1 LFEFLGALGSIILI
15 DLVLSGDNAL
25 VIGAAAAGLPK
36 RQRWYAIVLGGGGA
50 IILRIAFAFGAAL
63 LLRLPLLQAI
73 GGILLLLIA
82 IRLLVGR
89 SKTKHTTSARHAEA
103 AQEGRAFSMA
113 DAPAKKGF
121 WAALL
126 TILVAD
132 VTMSLDNVLAIGAL
146 AAGNLP
152 LLAAG
157 LLLSIALLLLGSAL
171 IAELIG
177 RLPWLLDVAALVL
190 AWTAAHMIL
199 EDIRLAPVLEHFPWT
214 QFALPAVAFAI
225 VIAADIL
232 LWVRSNEVASK
243 GE

>member
-1 LFEFLGALGSIILI
+1 M
-15 DLVLSGDNAL
+15 V
-25 VIGAAAAGLPK
+25 
-36 RQRWYAIVLGGGGA
+36 
-50 IILRIAFAFGAAL
+50 
-63 LLRLPLLQAI
+63 
-73 GGILLLLIA
+73 
-82 IRLLVGR
+82 
-89 SKTKHTTSARHAEA
+89 
-103 AQEGRAFSMA
+103 

-171 IAELIG
+171 IAELIR

-199 EDIRLAPVLEHFPWT
+199 EDIRVAPVLEHFPWA
-214 QFALPAVAFAI
+214 QFALPAVALAI
-225 VIAADIL
+225 VIATDL
-232 LWVRSNEVASK
+232 LLRVRSTEVGRK
-243 GE
+243 GELRGNFASRRWFAQRLRCTH

>member
-1 LFEFLGALGSIILI
+1 M
-15 DLVLSGDNAL
+15 V
-25 VIGAAAAGLPK
+25 
-36 RQRWYAIVLGGGGA
+36 
-50 IILRIAFAFGAAL
+50 
-63 LLRLPLLQAI
+63 
-73 GGILLLLIA
+73 
-82 IRLLVGR
+82 
-89 SKTKHTTSARHAEA
+89 
-103 AQEGRAFSMA
+103 
-113 DAPAKKGF
+113 DAPAKRGF
-121 WAALL
+121 WTALL

-171 IAELIG
+171 IAELIK
-177 RLPWLLDVAALVL
+177 RLPWLLDLAALVL

-199 EDIRLAPVLEHFPWT
+199 EDIRLAPVLEHFPWP
-214 QFALPAVAFAI
+214 QFALPAMAFAI

-232 LWVRSNEVASK
+232 LRVRSTEVARK

>member
-1 LFEFLGALGSIILI
+1 MFEFLGALGSIILI

-25 VIGAAAAGLPK
+25 VIGAAAAGLQK
-36 RQRWYAIVLGGGGA
+36 KQRWYAIVLGGGGA
-50 IILRIAFAFGAAL
+50 IVLRIAFAFGAAL

-82 IRLLVGR
+82 IRLLMDR
-89 SKTKHTTSARHAEA
+89 SNTKHTTSARDAETT
-103 AQEGRAFSMA
+103 QEGSPPSMV
-113 DAPAKKGF
+113 DAPAKKGV

-157 LLLSIALLLLGSAL
+157 LLLSIAFLLLGSAL

-199 EDIRLAPVLEHFPWT
+199 DDTRLGLVLEHFPWT

-232 LWVRSNEVASK
+232 LRMRLRE
-243 GE
+243 G